1 MKLITKEYM
10 TKKTKIILLC
20 GGRGARLGKLTERV
34 PKPLVKI
41 KGLSILEYKLKNY
54 LSQGYDKYIFCTG
67 YMGAK
72 IEEKLGELGVNAF
85 FSNIG
90 IKAGILKRIYSVKD
104 QVKDSVIISYG
115 DTYAE
120 INFDDLILNHQNSGC
135 LITLV
140 ITSIHH
146 PFGLIEFDK
155 NNMVSDFNEKPLLN
169 HYIGYAVFE
178 PSIFDSLP
186 KSIINLPDGNGLVEA
201 IKYFIKLGKVNSY
214 RYGGLQITI
223 NTNEDLK
230 AANAK
235 IGNYYTLKG

>member
-1 MKLITKEYM
+1 MSNN
-10 TKKTKIILLC
+10 TKIILLC
-20 GGRGARLGKLTERV
+20 GGRGARLGKVTDSL

-41 KGLSILEYKLKNY
+41 RGQSIIEHKINNY
-54 LSQGYDKYIFCTG
+54 LKQGYDNYIVCTG
-67 YMGAK
+67 YMGEK
-72 IEEKLGELGVNAF
+72 IEKEFESLGYNAV

-90 IKAGILKRIYSVKD
+90 IDAGILKRIHSVID
-104 QVKDSVIISYG
+104 QVIEPVIISYG

-120 INFDDLILNHQNSGC
+120 INFDDLMSKHQKSDC

-140 ITSIHH
+140 ITSIQH
-146 PFGLIEFDK
+146 PFGLIELNK
-155 NNMVSDFNEKPLLN
+155 NNIVSNFNEKPVLN

-178 PSIFDSLP
+178 PSLFNSLP
-186 KSIINLPDGNGLVEA
+186 KSIINLPDGSGFVKA
-201 IKYFIKLGKVNSY
+201 IKHFMKLEKVNAY

-235 IGNYYTLKG
+235 IGNYYTSKD